1 MWGGKTSPFFIEL
14 NREDYCNNS
23 DLECAYFCKESVQWS
38 VKNIYKTMAKKER
51 KGYFYEEQE
60 EAVKQYLLSKDNVER
75 NRIFNNILRP
85 AFTTMIESII
95 RRYNL
100 HIPNEE
106 FDDTFNDTISFLMS
120 KIEHFNP
127 EKLSKKTGKPFKAY
141 SYCGTVCKN
150 YLLHKRIEYGK
161 ELERASSYDEMSEEI
176 NDDVRF
182 SDNNVDEYNLLE
194 DVMLH
199 TADAI
204 REIMKEDAKNSLSEK
219 EIRVG
224 NALVDFMENWEDI
237 MSVEGSNKLNK
248 STVLYQLREM
258 TRLTT
263 KEVRDSM
270 KKYKKAYYIVKERV
284 LREV

>member
-1 MWGGKTSPFFIEL
+1 
-14 NREDYCNNS
+14 
-23 DLECAYFCKESVQWS
+23 
-38 VKNIYKTMAKKER
+38 
-51 KGYFYEEQE
+51 
-60 EAVKQYLLSKDNVER
+60 
-75 NRIFNNILRP
+75 
-85 AFTTMIESII
+85 MIESII

-120 KIEHFNP
+120 KIEHFDP

-161 ELERASSYDEMSEEI
+161 ELERSSSYDEMCEEI

-182 SDNNVDEYNLLE
+182 SDNNIEKNDFLGE
-194 DVMLH
+194 VMVGV
-199 TADAI
+199 ADAI
-204 REIMKEDAKNSLSEK
+204 RDIMKDEDRYALTDK

-224 NALVDFMENWEDI
+224 EALVDFMENWEDI

-258 TRLTT
+258 TRLST

-270 KKYKKAYYIVKERV
+270 KKYKRAYYIVKEKMMKE
-284 LREV
+284 L

>member
-1 MWGGKTSPFFIEL
+1 
-14 NREDYCNNS
+14 
-23 DLECAYFCKESVQWS
+23 
-38 VKNIYKTMAKKER
+38 MAKKER

-204 REIMKEDAKNSLSEK
+204 REIMKEDVKNSLSEK

>member
-1 MWGGKTSPFFIEL
+1 
-14 NREDYCNNS
+14 
-23 DLECAYFCKESVQWS
+23 
-38 VKNIYKTMAKKER
+38 MAKKER

-60 EAVKQYLLSKDNVER
+60 EAVKMYLLSTDDTER
-75 NRIFNNILRP
+75 NIIFNTTLKP

-127 EKLSKKTGKPFKAY
+127 TKLSKKTGKPFKAY

-161 ELERASSYDEMSEEI
+161 DLERASSYDEMCDEI
-176 NDDVRF
+176 NDDLRF
-182 SDNNVDEYNLLE
+182 SDNNVEEYNFLE

-204 REIMKEDAKNSLSEK
+204 RSIMKDTARYSLTDK
-219 EIRVG
+219 EVRVG
-224 NALVDFMENWEDI
+224 NALVDFLENWEDI
-237 MSVEGSNKLNK
+237 MTVEGSNKLNK

-258 TRLTT
+258 TRLST

-270 KKYKKAYYIVKERV
+270 KKYKKAYYILKEKM